1 MPAAISA
8 IANIVIGGIFHAAVL
23 FLVAAGLQLVF
34 GVQKIVNLACGSFYA
49 LGAYFGITL
58 VNYGLS
64 AGLPDW
70 MLLPLLLIAG
80 LLMALIGPPIERLL
94 RTVYDRD
101 ESFQL
106 LLTFAL
112 VLMFQDVFR
121 LVWGANPR
129 SLDNVHLVYGKWTV
143 GDFSVPLYNLLVIS
157 AALLAAILIGLF
169 LRRTNFG
176 RLLRATAENR
186 AMAEALGV
194 NVRTVYAAV
203 FTLGTLLG
211 TLGGALVVPTSAASL
226 DMAVEFVIEA
236 FAVVVIGGLGSM
248 PGALAGA
255 GLVGLI
261 RALALVVYPE
271 FEILAIYLI
280 VIGVLL
286 LRPSGLFGRPAI

>member
-1 MPAAISA
+1 MSGF
-8 IANIVIGGIFHAAVL
+8 ANVLLGGIFHAAVL

-58 VNYGLS
+58 VTQAMN
-64 AGLPDW
+64 AGLPAW
-70 MLLPLLLIAG
+70 MLLPVLLAAG
-80 LLMALIGPPIERLL
+80 LLMAAVGPPIERLL

-112 VLMFQDVFR
+112 VLMFQDAFR
-121 LVWGANPR
+121 FIWGANPQ
-129 SLDNVHLVYGKWTV
+129 SLNNVHLVYGKV
-143 GDFSVPLYNLLVIS
+143 AAGDFIVPVYNLLVIA
-157 AALLAAILIGLF
+157 AALAAAVLIGLF
-169 LRRTNFG
+169 LQRTNYG

-194 NVRTVYAAV
+194 NVRSVYAVV

-211 TLGGALVVPTSAASL
+211 TVGGALVVPTSAASL
-226 DMAVEFVIEA
+226 DMAIEFVIEA

-248 PGALAGA
+248 WGALIGA
-255 GLVGLI
+255 VLVGLI
-261 RALALVVYPE
+261 RAVSLVVYPE

-280 VIGVLL
+280 VIAVLL
-286 LRPSGLFGRPAI
+286 FKPSGLLGKPA